1 MSLQL
6 TPAWYHKHKTKW
18 PCAAGVWDKLRDWT
32 ETHVPALVTPT
43 WPTTKMISLFCFQ
56 PTAHMSSMGYQ
67 LPTNRKTEQLPT
79 SPATEQQQHATL
91 KQWCSVTGQ
100 FASFIFWLTGEPF
113 RTGKAVA
120 HTRWWARVSC
130 QMWVT
135 VLSWLALLIW
145 LSDGTWSLHIPVLPP
160 GNYKATCTF
169 PCHDLEPFY
178 DPPLHR
184 RIIMAFGLANF
195 VGLQLHLLLH
205 LWHLSP
211 QKQIHLLM
219 WSRNNKQ
226 LGDFEQLDKIKN

>member
-91 KQWCSVTGQ
+91 KHWCL
-100 FASFIFWLTGEPF
+100 ASLIFWLTGGCQNWKGCC
-113 RTGKAVA
+113 THKVMA
-120 HTRWWARVSC
+120 SC
-130 QMWVT
+130 QLPHHCQSPVMACT
-135 VLSWLALLIW
+135 FLLALRWDVVSAHPCIQSFPWHSHLALIYP
-145 LSDGTWSLHIPVLPP
+145 LPWSS
-160 GNYKATCTF
+160 TCSWPT
-169 PCHDLEPFY
+169 
-178 DPPLHR
+178 
-184 RIIMAFGLANF
+184 
-195 VGLQLHLLLH
+195 
-205 LWHLSP
+205 S
-211 QKQIHLLM
+211 
-219 WSRNNKQ
+219 S
-226 LGDFEQLDKIKN
+226 